1 MVDPAIKDS
10 RPRRHGSSII
20 LRDDRETTSWETSQA
35 RHKRRIYFPPTVHTM
50 PVTED
55 FLRTLPTSPGVY
67 LMTDHKGKILY
78 IGKAGNL
85 RNRVRSYFVKGGD
98 ERLNVRYLMERVD
111 GIRTILTETEK
122 EALILENNLIK
133 QHRPT
138 YNVDLR
144 DDKSFFS
151 LRLNVS
157 HPFPRL
163 TLVRT
168 QRVKPDGERYF
179 GPYAS
184 ARDARTTLK
193 FILRL
198 FPLRQCTE
206 RFMAACKRP
215 CLNCQMGRCVCP
227 CSGRVDQREYAAMVD
242 AVALLLQGRSED
254 LVKSLK
260 HEMHKAAEELRF
272 EEAARVRDRLTAV
285 ERTLEAQHVSFF
297 HLKDQDVIAV
307 VSGDGNIF
315 AVEVLSFRKGNL
327 LSGESFLLRNP
338 ALDEEEIL
346 ASSLKQ
352 YYVSAA
358 FVPKEVLISRPI
370 EQPELIE
377 AWLSEL
383 RGGKVILRVPVRG
396 QGTRLMQLALKNA
409 HDALLRE
416 KLKDTVE
423 KTLQRVAAKLHLSRV
438 PQMIEG
444 YDISN
449 FAGSEPVGVKV
460 CFRDGRPD
468 KALYRYYKMEG
479 FSDQDDPAM
488 ILQTISRRL
497 AHSDD
502 EPLPDLFLID
512 GGKSQLNAAS
522 EALKVAPA
530 GATFAV
536 AGIAKAREEGDQE
549 RFFLPNRK
557 NPVVFP
563 RGDPGLMLLMRVR
576 DEAHRFAHAFHTN
589 RRAKAVIRST
599 LDDVPGIGPSKRA
612 ALLKTFGSVKDLLSA
627 TDAEIAA
634 TPGITATDV
643 EQIRNHFR
651 KGKIG
656 LEP

>member
-1 MVDPAIKDS
+1 
-10 RPRRHGSSII
+10 
-20 LRDDRETTSWETSQA
+20 
-35 RHKRRIYFPPTVHTM
+35 M

-55 FLRTLPTSPGVY
+55 FLKTLPTSPGVY
-67 LMTDHKGKILY
+67 LMTDRKGKVLY
-78 IGKAGNL
+78 VGKAGNL
-85 RNRVRSYFVKGGD
+85 RSRVRNYFVKGGD
-98 ERLNVRYLMERVD
+98 ERPNVRYLMARVD
-111 GIRTILTETEK
+111 HIRTILTETEK

-133 QHRPT
+133 QHKPT

-168 QRVKPDGERYF
+168 QRIKPDGERYF
-179 GPYAS
+179 GPYAD

-227 CSGRVDQREYAAMVD
+227 CSGRIDRREYGKMVEE
-242 AVALLLQGRSED
+242 VTLLLQGRSED
-254 LVKSLK
+254 LVNALK
-260 HEMHKAAEELRF
+260 REMLEAAENLRF
-272 EEAARVRDRLTAV
+272 EEAARVRDRLHAV

-297 HLKDQDVIAV
+297 HLKDQDVLAV
-307 VSGDGNIF
+307 VSGENNLF

-327 LSGESFLLRNP
+327 LAGESFLFHNP

-346 ASSLKQ
+346 ASSIKQ
-352 YYVSAA
+352 FYASAA
-358 FVPKEVLISRPI
+358 FVPKEVLISRAV
-370 EQPELIE
+370 EQSDLIE

-383 RGGKVILRVPVRG
+383 RGNKVIVRVPIRG
-396 QGTRLMQLALKNA
+396 HGTRLMQLALKNA

-416 KLKDTVE
+416 KLKDTVD
-423 KTLQRVAAKLHLSRV
+423 KTLQRIAAKLHLPAIPHV
-438 PQMIEG
+438 IEG

-468 KALYRYYKMEG
+468 KSLYRYYKMVG
-479 FSDQDDPAM
+479 FTDQDDPAM
-488 ILQTISRRL
+488 ILQTLSRRL
-497 AHSDD
+497 MHADD

-512 GGKSQLNAAS
+512 GGKSQLNAAT
-522 EALKVAPA
+522 EALKCAPD
-530 GATFAV
+530 GKRPAV
-536 AGIAKAREEGDQE
+536 AGIAKSREEDQPE

-563 RGDPGLMLLMRVR
+563 HGDPGLMLLMRVR
-576 DEAHRFAHAFHTN
+576 DEAHRFAHGFHTS
-589 RRAKAVIRST
+589 RRTKAVIRSS
-599 LDDVPGIGPSKRA
+599 LDEIPGIGPAKRR
-612 ALLKTFGSVKDLLSA
+612 ALLKTFGSVKGVRAASDLELTSV
-627 TDAEIAA
+627 
-634 TPGITATDV
+634 PGITARDV
-643 EQIRNHFR
+643 ERIRMHFR
-651 KGKIG
+651 DQEIG
-656 LEP
+656 LTV